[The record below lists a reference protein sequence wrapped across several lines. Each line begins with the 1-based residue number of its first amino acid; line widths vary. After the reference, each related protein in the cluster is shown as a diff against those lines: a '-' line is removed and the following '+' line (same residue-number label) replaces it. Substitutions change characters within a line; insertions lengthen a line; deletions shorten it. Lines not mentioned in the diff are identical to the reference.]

1 MKNSEDELRKVT
13 FVSDRLND
21 EISNDKNLLSQK
33 EIKLSEAECKLTAT
47 ENEKLELQKIVE
59 DLKMENDEVK
69 MIRDDQERQILK
81 LSEDNDHLSKENECL
96 GEANRE
102 HEVKL
107 HQLLEEH
114 EKTKNRDESL
124 ISKIATVF
132 QALLEKKV
140 HELTKA
146 CKNLED
152 ESTSKD
158 MDVELLKERINIL
171 EGDNGVLKSQLA
183 VYVPAINSL
192 NDCISSMENH
202 MRLHRELKKSN
213 NREVEDAE
221 LANHCHVK
229 RREKLSADQKWP
241 EEFSELHDLETR
253 VKAVSKAV
261 IEMETLDTRKR

>member
-1 MKNSEDELRKVT
+1 
-13 FVSDRLND
+13 
-21 EISNDKNLLSQK
+21 
-33 EIKLSEAECKLTAT
+33 
-47 ENEKLELQKIVE
+47 
-59 DLKMENDEVK
+59 MENDEVK

-96 GEANRE
+96 GGKRKQRNRSSE
-102 HEVKL
+102 DSGHNIFWV
-107 HQLLEEH
+107 
-114 EKTKNRDESL
+114 NCRSP
-124 ISKIATVF
+124 VF
-132 QALLEKKV
+132 QALLEEKV

-158 MDVELLKERINIL
+158 MDVELLKERVNTL
-171 EGDNGVLKSQLA
+171 EGNNGVLKSQLA

-213 NREVEDAE
+213 GEMRDAE
-221 LANHCHVK
+221 LANHCHVE
-229 RREKLSADQKWP
+229 RHEELSADQKWP
-241 EEFSELHDLETR
+241 DEFSELHDLETR

-261 IEMETLDTRKR
+261 IEMETLLTHENVDANT